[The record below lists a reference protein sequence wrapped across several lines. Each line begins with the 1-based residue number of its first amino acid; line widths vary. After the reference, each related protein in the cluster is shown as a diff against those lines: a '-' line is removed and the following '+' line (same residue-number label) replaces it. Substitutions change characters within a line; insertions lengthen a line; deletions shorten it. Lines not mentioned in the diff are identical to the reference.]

1 MYRRVMRLGVIADI
15 HGVADALRVVL
26 DDGRRLGVDR
36 WWALGDLVLFGPHP
50 VEVLEMLGG
59 LDDVALVAGNT
70 DRYVLTDDQPH
81 PHATAEA
88 AAADVDLVW
97 RYGRMAAGAAWTR
110 GVLDQAGVLG
120 MLDALP
126 GSQSMTL
133 MDGTTVLG
141 VHASPGSDDGPGLD
155 SVSRDEVIAG
165 LLADVDAD
173 WVVGGHT
180 HDPTDR
186 EVDGWRALNPGS
198 VGVPRTIGAAS
209 WMLIEHR
216 DDRATVEHRAVGF
229 DVAAVVDALY
239 RRRHPNREF
248 IASVLSRGTFVET
261 H

>member
-1 MYRRVMRLGVIADI
+1 MYRRAMRLGIIADI
-15 HGVADALRVVL
+15 HGVADALKMVL
-26 DDGRRLGVDR
+26 GDGRRLGVDR
-36 WWALGDLVLFGPHP
+36 WWALGDLVRFGPHP
-50 VEVLEMLGG
+50 VEVLETLSE

-120 MLDALP
+120 MLDTLHA
-126 GSQSMTL
+126 SQSMVL
-133 MDGTTVLG
+133 IDGTTVLG
-141 VHASPGSDDGPGLD
+141 VHASPGSDDGPGFD
-155 SVSRDEVIAG
+155 SVSPDEKIAG
-165 LLADVDAD
+165 LLAGVEAD

-186 EVDGWRALNPGS
+186 EVGGCRVLNPGS
-198 VGVPRTIGAAS
+198 VGLPRTIGAAS
-209 WMLIEHR
+209 WILIDSR
-216 DDRATVEHRAVGF
+216 DDGASVEHRAVGF

-239 RRRHPNREF
+239 HRRHPNREF
-248 IASVLSRGTFVET
+248 VASVLSRGTFVEND
-261 H
+261 